1 MSKYALH
8 RTRKGFALHLSCL
21 LFAATLL
28 DVCLTPRYAGATFIY
43 DVTITDGTRVERHGN
58 PVTPPLS
65 FDATFPDTP
74 PPFSD
79 AMLEI
84 VASGDFDGS
93 NEFLHVYAEGSF
105 LGDYFI
111 DAGLEVVTTENVS
124 IPQSLL
130 STLTSDGMVEIYLE
144 GTSGGPNNVNILT
157 VESVRLSYTA
167 VPDASTMLLIGTSL
181 VGLVGFG
188 RKSRR

>member
-1 MSKYALH
+1 MLA
-8 RTRKGFALHLSCL
+8 
-21 LFAATLL
+21 
-28 DVCLTPRYAGATFIY
+28 VCLTPGYVGATSIY
-43 DVTITDGTRVERHGN
+43 DVMITDGTRVERHGN

-65 FDATFPDTP
+65 FDAIFPDTT

-79 AMLEI
+79 AILEI

-111 DAGLEVVTTENVS
+111 DAGLEVITTENVS
-124 IPQSLL
+124 ILQSLL
-130 STLTSDGMVEIYLE
+130 STLTSDGIVEINLE

-157 VESVRLSYTA
+157 VESLRLTYAA
-167 VPDASTMLLIGTSL
+167 VPEPSTMLMIGTGL
-181 VGLVGFG
+181 LGLVGF
-188 RKSRR
+188 RKQFKK